1 MKEKNAKKMSETPI
15 RMEWLLAAGAVFVAA
30 GIGFAVPRVLQQGE
44 DTKRLTQVAVEETE
58 PVRVTPQTE
67 LSIREKTELFQSA
80 DASAVVLNKGKRYDE
95 ATIAA
100 RVEEEIEKLQKLGVL
115 ERGTYQKTET
125 DYTPLFYV
133 DSSGEKSMILWQA
146 QLYLNRED
154 GSCLSDMVLDDE
166 TGKLLGIS
174 MERWDTDRENGVV
187 YNVATD
193 GMVESGESVGSGE
206 DSSLELEEELKQKAE
221 WFASYLGLETESV
234 SMSPDM
240 TKYLVSAEEQSTYR
254 EQVKR
259 YMKKGY
265 SEDEARRL
273 MNEEWGLTEA
283 APDGSVSAQVIYREG
298 EEQIFYDIRLGKT
311 SISINPELT
320 PGSGDPADQY

>member
-1 MKEKNAKKMSETPI
+1 MIVTMILNGKKIT
-15 RMEWLLAAGAVFVAA
+15 
-30 GIGFAVPRVLQQGE
+30 
-44 DTKRLTQVAVEETE
+44 
-58 PVRVTPQTE
+58 
-67 LSIREKTELFQSA
+67 
-80 DASAVVLNKGKRYDE
+80 DE
-95 ATIAA
+95 IAA
-100 RVEEEIEKLQKLGVL
+100 DMTLFDFVRKHGCYSVKCGCETTNCGLCTVFLDGTPVL
-115 ERGTYQKTET
+115 SCACLL
-125 DYTPLFYV
+125 YT
-133 DSSGEKSMILWQA
+133 S
-146 QLYLNRED
+146 
-154 GSCLSDMVLDDE
+154 
-166 TGKLLGIS
+166 
-174 MERWDTDRENGVV
+174 
-187 YNVATD
+187 
-193 GMVESGESVGSGE
+193 
-206 DSSLELEEELKQKAE
+206 
-221 WFASYLGLETESV
+221 FASYLGLETESV